1 MELLSITTSA
11 RPSVAFALQCQNVS
25 VFHLRSLRRRAVS
38 NISLTDV
45 NDSTAEEQSADLVC
59 QIVIA
64 HDVDLPLIERSNGV
78 ESAVDEIKQ
87 VGR

>member
-1 MELLSITTSA
+1 MSTNFRATSD
-11 RPSVAFALQCQNVS
+11 VS
-25 VFHLRSLRRRAVS
+25 VPLCLFPARFLTHRDTEDTEVAQRK
-38 NISLTDV
+38 IFLTDV
-45 NDSTAEEQSADLVC
+45 NCSPAEEQPANFIC